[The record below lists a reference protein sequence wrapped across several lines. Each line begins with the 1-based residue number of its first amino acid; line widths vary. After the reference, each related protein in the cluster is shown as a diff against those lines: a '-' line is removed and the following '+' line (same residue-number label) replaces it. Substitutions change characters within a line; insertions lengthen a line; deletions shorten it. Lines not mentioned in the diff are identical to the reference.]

1 GEEALRRL
9 EMGMMT
15 SLRYSSIRPDLPVI
29 LESLLKKGVTSFDRV
44 MMNTDGSTPSFLE
57 NGTTDKLI
65 EMALEKG
72 VSAEDAYSMVS
83 YNVAN
88 HYGISDTHG
97 MI

>member
-1 GEEALRRL
+1 
-9 EMGMMT
+9 
-15 SLRYSSIRPDLPVI
+15 
-29 LESLLKKGVTSFDRV
+29 
-44 MMNTDGSTPSFLE
+44 MNTDGSTPSFLE

-72 VSAEDAYSMVS
+72 VRAEDAYSMVS

-97 MI
+97 MIAPGRVAHINILESKEKPLPVSVLARENG